1 MSRHLL
7 VTNDFPPKVGGIQSY
22 LWELWRRLDPD
33 SFAVL
38 TASSHPDHA
47 AFDAEQ
53 AAAGFRIE
61 RTRGRI
67 LYLPTPS
74 TVRRIRRLADAVGA
88 SLVVLD
94 PVLPLGLVGPHLG
107 LPYAV
112 VVHGAEITVPGRL
125 PVSRQAMAH
134 VLRHAALVVSAGPY
148 PAAEADRAARGVLPP
163 VVDVPP
169 GVESSQFLPLDAPG
183 RVEARRRLGLPVDG
197 LLVVS
202 VSRLVPRKGMDVLV
216 KAAGLLAPSIPDLTV
231 AIGGSGRDAARLG
244 RIVADVGAPVRL
256 LGRLSEED
264 KGLLMGA
271 ADVFALA
278 CRNRW
283 FGLEQ
288 EGFGIVFVEAASA
301 GVPQVAGRSGGA
313 ADAVEDAVTGLL
325 VRHPERPGDVALT
338 LRRLLLDPALRRRM
352 GEAGRQR
359 VLASFD
365 YDGLAPRLARALAEV
380 AG

>member
-1 MSRHLL
+1 M
-7 VTNDFPPKVGGIQSY
+7 
-22 LWELWRRLDPD
+22 
-33 SFAVL
+33 
-38 TASSHPDHA
+38 
-47 AFDAEQ
+47 
-53 AAAGFRIE
+53 
-61 RTRGRI
+61 
-67 LYLPTPS
+67 
-74 TVRRIRRLADAVGA
+74 
-88 SLVVLD
+88 
-94 PVLPLGLVGPHLG
+94 
-107 LPYAV
+107 
-112 VVHGAEITVPGRL
+112 
-125 PVSRQAMAH
+125 
-134 VLRHAALVVSAGPY
+134 
-148 PAAEADRAARGVLPP
+148 
-163 VVDVPP
+163 
-169 GVESSQFLPLDAPG
+169 
-183 RVEARRRLGLPVDG
+183 
-197 LLVVS
+197 S

-216 KAAGLLAPSIPDLTV
+216 KAAGLLAPSFPDLTL